1 MTAAD
6 YRAAS
11 QEEKAR
17 IHQWAKL
24 ALSDFSKRIPKG
36 VKVAAVLH
44 LDEGHVHFHILA
56 VNIADRK
63 MSANKLH
70 VVAMPTG
77 HDACMREKAAH
88 ACLKR
93 EHPESLV
100 PAPEYQGFINVLS
113 EIYTPESLSILN
125 ATLDRIEAKVTDAD
139 RIRNSGTITIPLQTR
154 AGIDP
159 ESAKDNPK
167 SPSNGAPPA
176 QSSARG
182 RTRRRTVPRDRHP
195 IQRSHRDRSG

>member
-1 MTAAD
+1 MSRCDPQTTRH
-6 YRAAS
+6 YLKLGYSSHPLKRH
-11 QEEKAR
+11 R
-17 IHQWAKL
+17 HQL
-24 ALSDFSKRIPKG
+24 GLPKSSE
-36 VKVAAVLH
+36 VEVL
-44 LDEGHVHFHILA
+44 
-56 VNIADRK
+56 R
-63 MSANKLH
+63 

-100 PAPEYQGFINVLS
+100 PAPEYQGFIKVLS

-125 ATLDRIEAKVTDAD
+125 ATLDRIEAEVTDAD
-139 RIRNSGTITIPLQTR
+139 RIRNSGTIPIPLQTR

-176 QSSARG
+176 QSPARG